1 VIYNASRE
9 PAADLHQAFG
19 VGYEQR
25 VNEIH
30 RAWFNLPIDD
40 PHISECTGMRYAE
53 IWNGEDRVDLFRI
66 VRKRKRRTTKNPYY
80 RFECEHALITLKDN
94 QFQATTDSGPGTAT
108 SIGDVLAEQD
118 TVNWQI
124 GTCDFD
130 RQFLY
135 QWKPGT
141 TLLEALIDIPK
152 RFQCAYQLT
161 FDTSSYPWTV
171 NLIEPSA
178 TVTAYL
184 DYSRNLKTIDIDE
197 DFRGLYTRLYAYGAK
212 AGADQLDI
220 TGIEPSSH
228 PYVENNVGT
237 YGLIVGPRWVDQRY
251 TIAQNLYNAAV
262 DKLAEASVPKVT
274 YTVSA
279 ADLYRLT
286 GIATDQFVLGAL
298 LASID
303 RAKVAIA
310 YEKKDLP
317 YEQRINGRYWTWI
330 ELQGLLSRIACEAY
344 GEAYNEGYD
353 DAKVCDLSSKGAL

>member
-1 VIYNASRE
+1 MRKEVYTTVKELLSDMDIFVATQEDGSEWINIE
-9 PAADLHQAFG
+9 HVPALLTKGLTKLTRKAI
-19 VGYEQR
+19 E
-25 VNEIH
+25 E
-30 RAWFNLPIDD
+30 
-40 PHISECTGMRYAE
+40 
-53 IWNGEDRVDLFRI
+53 
-66 VRKRKRRTTKNPYY
+66 VRDAR
-80 RFECEHALITLKDN
+80 
-94 QFQATTDSGPGTAT
+94 QPG
-108 SIGDVLAEQD
+108 
-118 TVNWQI
+118 
-124 GTCDFD
+124 
-130 RQFLY
+130 
-135 QWKPGT
+135 
-141 TLLEALIDIPK
+141 
-152 RFQCAYQLT
+152 
-161 FDTSSYPWTV
+161 
-171 NLIEPSA
+171 
-178 TVTAYL
+178 
-184 DYSRNLKTIDIDE
+184 
-197 DFRGLYTRLYAYGAK
+197 
-212 AGADQLDI
+212 
-220 TGIEPSSH
+220 
-228 PYVENNVGT
+228 
-237 YGLIVGPRWVDQRY
+237 WVDQRY